1 MRFYSLLLLGT
12 LLLTGCSEIISES
25 PGVKPEPTFNIF
37 QAPDVNLFE
46 MSKTEVSA
54 FFKANE
60 TVRRRGEQI
69 IESAGDWQD
78 AHRELVDL
86 LQSNQGDATSP
97 ARQIVAARMLE
108 ERLLPAPESEAKL
121 QALSFYTTILL
132 ETENPD
138 ASILLPALRQLTD
151 HWSGEKIAEAVEA
164 TRERAQV
171 YLDRNRNLLDRVEGC
186 VKCSPEQRVSF
197 KAPEGA
203 EAAQVHRLA
212 QIEAALAGF
221 LTRPNA

>member
-25 PGVKPEPTFNIF
+25 PEVESEPTFNIF
-37 QAPDVNLFE
+37 QAPDIHLFE
-46 MSKTEVSA
+46 MSKAEVSA

-60 TVRRRGEQI
+60 TVRQRGEQI

-78 AHRELVDL
+78 AHRELADL

-97 ARQIVAARMLE
+97 ARQIIAARMLE
-108 ERLLPAPESEAKL
+108 KKLLPAPESEAKL

-132 ETENPD
+132 EAENPD

-151 HWSGEKIAEAVEA
+151 HWSGERLAEAVAA

-186 VKCSPEQRVSF
+186 AKCSAQKRATF
-197 KAPEGA
+197 KAPKGA

-212 QIEAALAGF
+212 QIDAALAGF
-221 LTRPNA
+221 

>member
-12 LLLTGCSEIISES
+12 VLLAGCGEAIFES
-25 PGVKPEPTFNIF
+25 PGVEPEPTFNIF
-37 QAPDVNLFE
+37 QAPDVKLFE
-46 MSKTEVSA
+46 MSKAEVSA

-60 TVRRRGEQI
+60 TVRQKGEQI
-69 IESAGDWQD
+69 IESAASWQD
-78 AHRELVDL
+78 AHRELTEL
-86 LQSNQGDATSP
+86 LQSKQGDATSP
-97 ARQIVAARMLE
+97 ARQILAARMLE

-132 ETENPD
+132 DAKNPD
-138 ASILLPALRQLTD
+138 ASILLPALRQLAD
-151 HWSGEKIAEAVEA
+151 HWSGEKIAEAVGA

-171 YLDRNRNLLDRVEGC
+171 YLDHNRNLLERVEGC
-186 VKCSPEQRVSF
+186 AKCNAQKRATF

-212 QIEAALAGF
+212 QIDAALAGF
-221 LTRPNA
+221 